1 MEITNLQLAIQYSKD
16 KPLKK
21 FIDKMVE
28 CRKQADRN
36 KQKDLVQIYKLVVN
50 S

>member
-1 MEITNLQLAIQYSKD
+1 MAIEYSKD
-16 KPLKK
+16 RPLKK

-28 CRKQADRN
+28 CRKEADRLN
-36 KQKDLVQIYKLVVN
+36 QKDLVQIYKLVVN

>member
-1 MEITNLQLAIQYSKD
+1 MELTNVSLAVQYSKD

-21 FIDKMVE
+21 FIEKMVD
-28 CRKQADRN
+28 CRKEADR
-36 KQKDLVQIYKLVVN
+36 KGQKDLVQIYKLVVN